1 MCVLFGSSDIFF
13 GVADIVI
20 AHNNHVFFFL
30 VMNICNECIVEIEL
44 VSKHFCAISSC
55 SAIWEVDIE
64 EQRIAKACFCDS
76 SIIVKH
82 AMGEGVGSCVWDIFG
97 EKSCPSI
104 SSSCPGMSDE
114 MVS

>member
-1 MCVLFGSSDIFF
+1 M
-13 GVADIVI
+13 ADIVI
-20 AHNNHVFFFL
+20 AHNDDVFFFL
-30 VMNICNECIVEIEL
+30 IVNICNECVVEIEL

-64 EQRIAKACFCDS
+64 EQRIAEACFRDS

-82 AMGEGVGSCVWDIFG
+82 AMWERIRSCVWNIFG

-104 SSSCPGMSDE
+104 SSSCSGMPDE